1 MVSAL
6 LNAWIAMVSPTPHFC
21 ALAVLLQVVRAKLVP
36 MSRIAKLLFLDPIL
50 RFNELA

>member
-1 MVSAL
+1 
-6 LNAWIAMVSPTPHFC
+6 
-21 ALAVLLQVVRAKLVP
+21 VVRANLVP